1 MQSSHRKSAGT
12 RVSSKTLPDSDTPI
26 AFDALTLLGV
36 SRPAIQ
42 ILRHFALR
50 PDSRPHGRHLQRV
63 LALSGSQLEREIKAL
78 VQLGVLER
86 IADGRLVRYAVT
98 SRSKAWSAVRALMSD
113 RADPGVIVREAMRD
127 VGGIE
132 AAFLFGST
140 ANGTARKD
148 SDVDIFLVENPTLDR
163 RALHRQLHEAAVI
176 LGREVNTIRYT
187 PQTLAER
194 LGNRRHPARRF
205 VREVLEGPKLWVAG
219 AASALL
225 PIVTAAG
232 LRIPDLPAK

>member
-1 MQSSHRKSAGT
+1 MQSSLRKRAGAPV
-12 RVSSKTLPDSDTPI
+12 RSKTYPDSNTPV
-26 AFDALTLLGV
+26 AFDALTLLV
-36 SRPAIQ
+36 SRPTAQ
-42 ILRHFALR
+42 LLRYFALR
-50 PDSRPHGRHLQRV
+50 PDSRPHGRYLQRL

-86 IADGRLVRYAVT
+86 IEDGRLVRYAVMPH
-98 SRSKAWSAVRALMSD
+98 SKAWAAVHALMSD
-113 RADPGVIVREAMRD
+113 RADPGVIVREALRD
-127 VGGIE
+127 VGGVE

-140 ANGTARKD
+140 AKGTARKD
-148 SDVDIFLVENPTLDR
+148 SDVDVFLVENPTIDR

-194 LGNRRHPARRF
+194 LGNPRHPARRF

-225 PIVTAAG
+225 PIATAAG
-232 LRIPDLPAK
+232 LRLPDLTAPK